1 MLKKILMVGA
11 TLAALSTTNFATA
24 ALVYK
29 IDIDSTNG
37 GASVTTAAGWSS
49 LNAGTGGGN
58 GTFITVSGVK
68 FEIFSSDG
76 SRSRSAGTNDLTKD
90 FIFDDGANAA
100 VGLKVFGLASGIW
113 EASVYSW
120 DSVAINNQII
130 GITQFTSA
138 PEDIYTTSFSGSAS
152 EPFTFRFD
160 SSSLIDGFGIFAREN
175 NANNRS
181 RFNALSLRQV
191 EVSEP
196 SVLAL
201 LGLGL
206 LGLGFSRR
214 KVRA

>member
-1 MLKKILMVGA
+1 MLKKLLKVGA
-11 TLAALSTTNFATA
+11 TLAALSTTNFASA
-24 ALVYK
+24 ALIYQ

-37 GASVTTAAGWSS
+37 GAAITTAAGWSS

-58 GTFITVSGVK
+58 GTSITVSGVT

-76 SRSRSAGTNDLTKD
+76 SRSRSAGINDLTKD
-90 FIFDDGANAA
+90 FIFDDGPGQA
-100 VGLKVFGLASGIW
+100 VGLKIFGLASGIW
-113 EASVYSW
+113 EASIYSW
-120 DSVAINNQII
+120 DTVAINDQII

-138 PEDIYTTSFSGSAS
+138 PEDIYTTSFSGSES

-160 SSSLIDGFGIFAREN
+160 SSSLINGFGIFAREN
-175 NANNRS
+175 NSNDRS

-206 LGLGFSRR
+206 FGLGFSRR
-214 KVRA
+214 KAKA

>member
-1 MLKKILMVGA
+1 MLKKILSVGA

-37 GASVTTAAGWSS
+37 GAAITTAAGWSS
-49 LNAGTGGGN
+49 LNAGTGSAN
-58 GTFITVSGVK
+58 GTSITVSGVK

-76 SRSRSAGTNDLTKD
+76 ARSRSAGTNDLTKD
-90 FIFDDGANAA
+90 FIFDDGAGQA
-100 VGLKVFGLASGIW
+100 VGLRVFGLASGIW

-120 DSVAINNQII
+120 DDFAINDQII
-130 GITQFTSA
+130 GITQFASD
-138 PEDIYTTSFSGSAS
+138 PEDIYTTSFSAS
-152 EPFTFRFD
+152 SNEPFTFRFD

-175 NANNRS
+175 NSNDRS

-206 LGLGFSRR
+206 LGLGFSRS
-214 KVRA
+214 KVKA